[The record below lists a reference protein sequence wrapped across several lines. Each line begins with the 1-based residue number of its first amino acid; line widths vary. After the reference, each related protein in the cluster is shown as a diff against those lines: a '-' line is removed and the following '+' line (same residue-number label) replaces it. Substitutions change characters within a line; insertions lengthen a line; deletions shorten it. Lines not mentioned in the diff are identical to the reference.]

1 MAKKKSKTLDYKPIT
16 DFLRGKASI
25 IFREVADNDSV
36 VIVNRNSKPQNVI
49 ISYERYKRMIDN
61 DKVELLQTEDKNNG

>member
-1 MAKKKSKTLDYKPIT
+1 MAEKKRKSLDYKPIT

-49 ISYERYKRMIDN
+49 ISFERYERMKESGEVD
-61 DKVELLQTEDKNNG
+61 L

>member
-1 MAKKKSKTLDYKPIT
+1 MAKKKYKSLDYKPIT

-49 ISYERYKRMIDN
+49 ISFERYERMKESGEVD
-61 DKVELLQTEDKNNG
+61 L

>member
-1 MAKKKSKTLDYKPIT
+1 MAKKKTKSLDYKPIT

-49 ISYERYKRMIDN
+49 ISFERYERMKESGEVDF
-61 DKVELLQTEDKNNG
+61 NG

>member
-1 MAKKKSKTLDYKPIT
+1 MPKKKSKSLVYKPIT

-25 IFREVADNDSV
+25 IFREIADNDSI

-49 ISYERYKRMIDN
+49 ISFERYERMK
-61 DKVELLQTEDKNNG
+61 ENGEVDL

>member
-1 MAKKKSKTLDYKPIT
+1 MAKKKTKSLDYKPIT

-49 ISYERYKRMIDN
+49 ISFERYERMKESGEVD
-61 DKVELLQTEDKNNG
+61 L

>member
-1 MAKKKSKTLDYKPIT
+1 MAKKKSKKLVYKPIT

-49 ISYERYKRMIDN
+49 ISFERYERMKESGEVDF
-61 DKVELLQTEDKNNG
+61 NG

>member
-1 MAKKKSKTLDYKPIT
+1 MGKKRRNPLPDTKPIT

-25 IFREVADNDSV
+25 ILREVSDNDSV

-49 ISYERYKRMIDN
+49 ISYDRYKRMIEN
-61 DKVELLQTEDKNNG
+61 DEVDL

>member
-1 MAKKKSKTLDYKPIT
+1 MGKKRRNPLPDNKPIT

-25 IFREVADNDSV
+25 IFREVSDNDSV

-49 ISYERYKRMIDN
+49 ISYERYKRMIEKDEV
-61 DKVELLQTEDKNNG
+61 DLL

>member
-49 ISYERYKRMIDN
+49 ISYDRYERMKNSEEVD
-61 DKVELLQTEDKNNG
+61 LL